1 MAGAKKLK
9 EVRRVHSKV
18 RKDVFVVLAL
28 AFVVM
33 LMSSVPAQ
41 ALPMFARRSDGANC
55 TKCHWQ
61 QNALNAT
68 GRAYLKH
75 GIRDVGETVDLRE
88 AELRLSQYMSLV
100 VAPSLSAVK
109 NDTTAFSG
117 GEVALWTGGPVD
129 SNFSLVSE
137 IAFLV
142 DEDAVEA
149 EEVYAHFVTNAGTGQ
164 NGKAAT
170 VGGAVA
176 DGEEEDEPEAEL
188 LSAKYLSARV
198 GQFQPFLLL
207 GQVSG
212 PPRIS
217 LSRPVAMSGK
227 ATNGNSFRPRSRLRG
242 LEVGA
247 VNGPLSAYL
256 GIGNGPQQNAADN
269 AMDMYATVERD
280 LGTSGSSVGAYA
292 YWGKA
297 VLSGGSRDSFRRY
310 GVIGNCTLEN
320 TRLVGGFLLGSNDNP
335 GGASLDNDGWF
346 LEWAQHVGN
355 KGTVAYARWD
365 KFNADLA
372 AGGQVKTDGMTL
384 GISWTPNP
392 DAATMRLAIEGQW
405 LDEDSTDQDG
415 ITTELQLTF

>member
-1 MAGAKKLK
+1 M
-9 EVRRVHSKV
+9 HSKV

-176 DGEEEDEPEAEL
+176 DGEEEDEPEDDDEERAPPDAGVPVKHL
-188 LSAKYLSARV
+188 H
-198 GQFQPFLLL
+198 LLL
-207 GQVSG
+207 GRGRECGLIDPG
-212 PPRIS
+212 PQDQDAVEREQGPDEEPDRNVALFGAHAS
-217 LSRPVAMSGK
+217 LSLPEDDV
-227 ATNGNSFRPRSRLRG
+227 
-242 LEVGA
+242 
-247 VNGPLSAYL
+247 
-256 GIGNGPQQNAADN
+256 QCDAD
-269 AMDMYATVERD
+269 
-280 LGTSGSSVGAYA
+280 G
-292 YWGKA
+292 
-297 VLSGGSRDSFRRY
+297 
-310 GVIGNCTLEN
+310 
-320 TRLVGGFLLGSNDNP
+320 
-335 GGASLDNDGWF
+335 
-346 LEWAQHVGN
+346 
-355 KGTVAYARWD
+355 
-365 KFNADLA
+365 
-372 AGGQVKTDGMTL
+372 
-384 GISWTPNP
+384 
-392 DAATMRLAIEGQW
+392 
-405 LDEDSTDQDG
+405 
-415 ITTELQLTF
+415 